1 MKVEQ
6 IYTNCLAEAAY
17 YIESEGEAIVIDPM
31 RESYPYLE
39 RAEKD
44 GAKIKYI
51 LETHFHADFVSG
63 HIDLA
68 KKSGATI
75 VYGPTAK
82 PSYEVHI
89 AEDGEELSVGK
100 LKIRVLHTPGH
111 TVESTTYLLLD
122 KNGKEQAIFTG
133 DTLFIGD
140 VGRPDLAVKSDLSQ
154 DDLAGMLF
162 DSLRNKIM
170 TLPPEITVY
179 PAHGAGSACGKNL
192 STDTTDTLGNQLKFN
207 YALRA
212 SMTREEFIAEVT
224 DGLMALPQ
232 YFPKNA
238 VLNKEGYDSL
248 DEILD
253 RSAKALSLDEFKEFR
268 EQGALILDTRS
279 QAEYVKAHVPKS
291 MFVGRDGTF
300 ASWVGTLVEDL
311 RQPIVL
317 IAEDNMEEEVVTRL
331 SRVGYDNVLGHLEG
345 GFSTWEKS
353 EEVAQTESISAE
365 SFKERYD
372 EGDLNSLDVRKT
384 SEYETEHVLA
394 IENFPLDFI
403 HDHIAELDAS
413 KKYHVHC
420 LGGYRS
426 VIACSIMEQYGIENT
441 VNIEGGY
448 KAVSQTGLPLSQFQ
462 EQNTAL

>member
-122 KNGKEQAIFTG
+122 ENGKEQAIFTG

-224 DGLMALPQ
+224 DGLMAPPQ

-331 SRVGYDNVLGHLEG
+331 SRVGYDNVLCHLEG

-426 VIACSIMEQYGIENT
+426 VIACSIMEQYGIVNT

>member
-1 MKVEQ
+1 
-6 IYTNCLAEAAY
+6 
-17 YIESEGEAIVIDPM
+17 
-31 RESYPYLE
+31 
-39 RAEKD
+39 
-44 GAKIKYI
+44 
-51 LETHFHADFVSG
+51 
-63 HIDLA
+63 
-68 KKSGATI
+68 
-75 VYGPTAK
+75 
-82 PSYEVHI
+82 
-89 AEDGEELSVGK
+89 
-100 LKIRVLHTPGH
+100 GH
-111 TVESTTYLLLD
+111 TVESTTSLLLD

-224 DGLMALPQ
+224 DGLMAPPQ